1 MSFASQIVE
10 MVVLS
15 LYCGC
20 FLHVYMTYKNEFL
33 SACFIVF
40 FHLRGSLAKISRI
53 KIEVCLLGS
62 EKISR
67 KYIVVIYSHFVF
79 C

>member
-1 MSFASQIVE
+1 MNFCRH
-10 MVVLS
+10 VL
-15 LYCGC
+15 L
-20 FLHVYMTYKNEFL
+20 F
-33 SACFIVF
+33 F